1 MNNLLNDT
9 LLREKT
15 DYYVSKWRWILA
27 TLILFFLAGFLFL
40 RYTNHEYKTTA
51 TLKFQEDS
59 KANQLPEL
67 SQLQNSGLFAQ
78 GLNKVD
84 DEIKI
89 LTSKTLIEQVVRD
102 LKLNTKYY
110 ILGNVK
116 ATEYFNDQP
125 ISITFFENDSIINN
139 IDGSLI
145 LKVISPTKFSV
156 IESKSNHV
164 IDNTLNERSEHL
176 FGEKFNSHFGE
187 VIITPNIGNENLEIG
202 SNFIVELTSIDKLVE
217 YYTKKIKVQAAQN
230 SSIIYI
236 NLNDHIKQRGELFV
250 NKLIEVYNKDVVNDK
265 EGVVKVTSD
274 FINNRLNIV
283 SDELQQVDLTA
294 ENIKKSN
301 RLSNLASQSSIFLQN
316 EKENEAKL
324 IATTNQMQLIDYM
337 SDYVADDSRDSDLLP
352 ANVGIN
358 DNGVAQLTKSH
369 NELVLQRDRILRNSS
384 EKNPTVINLNNQIN
398 ALKANL
404 NQTLDNLKSSTEI
417 TLKSLSAEES
427 RINSQ
432 IYSAPQKE
440 RQFRDITRQQSIKE
454 SLYLYLLQ
462 KREETAIM
470 FGMSTS
476 NAKIVDAAFSSK
488 NPVNPKPFIVYL
500 AALILGLIVPLIVLY
515 ISDLLNTKVQS
526 KLDLAPISDI
536 PFIGDIPKSSSKKN
550 KRLVSKIDYSPKA
563 EAFRMIRTNIEFI
576 LKGKKDKQA
585 KTIFVTSTK
594 AQEGKSHTS
603 INLASSIS
611 FSGKKVLLVETDIRV
626 PKVEDYL
633 NVKNKQGLTDFIN
646 DDSLSIAD
654 VTTIIKDN
662 DNLHV
667 IPSGTIPP
675 NPSEL
680 LMSERIHDLF
690 NQVKKNYDYII
701 VDTAAVGLVTD
712 TLLIS
717 DHADM
722 FIYVV
727 SVNNL
732 DKRQLHVAK
741 TMFDEKR
748 LPNMAMLL
756 NGTIK
761 KSGYGY
767 GYGYGTKPK
776 KKKWFSFS

>member
-1 MNNLLNDT
+1 
-9 LLREKT
+9 
-15 DYYVSKWRWILA
+15 
-27 TLILFFLAGFLFL
+27 
-40 RYTNHEYKTTA
+40 
-51 TLKFQEDS
+51 
-59 KANQLPEL
+59 
-67 SQLQNSGLFAQ
+67 
-78 GLNKVD
+78 
-84 DEIKI
+84 
-89 LTSKTLIEQVVRD
+89 
-102 LKLNTKYY
+102 
-110 ILGNVK
+110 
-116 ATEYFNDQP
+116 
-125 ISITFFENDSIINN
+125 
-139 IDGSLI
+139 
-145 LKVISPTKFSV
+145 
-156 IESKSNHV
+156 
-164 IDNTLNERSEHL
+164 
-176 FGEKFNSHFGE
+176 
-187 VIITPNIGNENLEIG
+187 
-202 SNFIVELTSIDKLVE
+202 
-217 YYTKKIKVQAAQN
+217 
-230 SSIIYI
+230 
-236 NLNDHIKQRGELFV
+236 
-250 NKLIEVYNKDVVNDK
+250 
-265 EGVVKVTSD
+265 
-274 FINNRLNIV
+274 
-283 SDELQQVDLTA
+283 
-294 ENIKKSN
+294 
-301 RLSNLASQSSIFLQN
+301 
-316 EKENEAKL
+316 
-324 IATTNQMQLIDYM
+324 
-337 SDYVADDSRDSDLLP
+337 
-352 ANVGIN
+352 
-358 DNGVAQLTKSH
+358 
-369 NELVLQRDRILRNSS
+369 
-384 EKNPTVINLNNQIN
+384 
-398 ALKANL
+398 
-404 NQTLDNLKSSTEI
+404 
-417 TLKSLSAEES
+417 
-427 RINSQ
+427 
-432 IYSAPQKE
+432 
-440 RQFRDITRQQSIKE
+440 
-454 SLYLYLLQ
+454 
-462 KREETAIM
+462 M

-646 DDSLSIAD
+646 DDNLSIAD
-654 VTTIIKDN
+654 VTTTVKDN